1 MYALGGWWFCGFGF
15 TVSLGLGVKC
25 LAFVVLVDLGC
36 LACCMVFLCVLVCGL
51 LWYRFSFCVYGGC
64 GGFVGGYSVSLG
76 FCVYDSLGVLCLIS
90 AVWFVIWVSV
100 VWLFGFVD
108 LLVRVGY
115 GADCYYKLL
124 IVLVR

>member
-1 MYALGGWWFCGFGF
+1 MCLWW
-15 TVSLGLGVKC
+15 
-25 LAFVVLVDLGC
+25 
-36 LACCMVFLCVLVCGL
+36 LC
-51 LWYRFSFCVYGGC
+51 
-64 GGFVGGYSVSLG
+64 GFVGGYSVSLG

-115 GADCYYKLL
+115 GDDCYYKLL